1 MDAGPRP
8 VPPLTL
14 PRADER
20 TPVNPAR
27 QRKRNVNQL
36 ESTALHSQDN
46 SNLTPGFRI
55 LQGAGRSDSALGCFL
70 QALLGGILNMLP
82 GRGFRLT
89 GYRSTVAVIACSLI
103 SVLAIGSRIIIGE
116 LERFLNSVQLAACGV
131 GLGCADVAD
140 GHNRIRYRCR
150 RQCQSSRRAD
160 FSALA
165 PPAMCGYVSGGFSND
180 KVRLSKSNT
189 LCHFLFYFMFSIN
202 RFAASASRKMS
213 NAPTSPWHHG
223 GVKSRFNGS
232 KSKCATFQSNCPT
245 HRDRDGAGVENVGKP
260 QHIKIMK

>member
-1 MDAGPRP
+1 

-103 SVLAIGSRIIIGE
+103 SVLAIGSRS
-116 LERFLNSVQLAACGV
+116 LLASLNAFLIQFNSPRA
-131 GLGCADVAD
+131 GLGLGV
-140 GHNRIRYRCR
+140 
-150 RQCQSSRRAD
+150 
-160 FSALA
+160 
-165 PPAMCGYVSGGFSND
+165 PMW
-180 KVRLSKSNT
+180 
-189 LCHFLFYFMFSIN
+189 
-202 RFAASASRKMS
+202 
-213 NAPTSPWHHG
+213 PTG
-223 GVKSRFNGS
+223 
-232 KSKCATFQSNCPT
+232 TT
-245 HRDRDGAGVENVGKP
+245 E
-260 QHIKIMK
+260 